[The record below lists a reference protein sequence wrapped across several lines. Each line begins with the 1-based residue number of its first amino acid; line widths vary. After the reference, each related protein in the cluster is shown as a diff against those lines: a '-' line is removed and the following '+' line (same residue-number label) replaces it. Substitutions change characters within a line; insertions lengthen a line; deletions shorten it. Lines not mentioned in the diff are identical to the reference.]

1 MEFLKRHY
9 EKILLC
15 LVLLGLA
22 AAAVWMRMAIERTQE
37 NMAPVPAASEAPERP
52 GRGGR
57 GGRGGTA
64 AAADTLA
71 PVDLSTD
78 VVALAQ
84 MTNPPPIVLS
94 GDHNLFNPVTWK
106 RKSDGTLLKVIKTG
120 PSALSVTNITKLY
133 TVISYDHAS
142 GNGSGVYVMTIQQ
155 HSDPQHPARKVT
167 EYAKK
172 DEKMK
177 SGLFIIRGIKGDAD
191 DPSELDL
198 ELPETGENVVV
209 TKDKPYEWV
218 DSYTADLRY
227 EPESTTFSK
236 VHVNDII
243 KLEGEQYKI
252 VEITTNAVRV
262 QFIRTT
268 KVTEIKWK

>member
-9 EKILLC
+9 EKIILC

-22 AAAVWMRMAIERTQE
+22 AAAVWMRMAIER
-37 NMAPVPAASEAPERP
+37 VPASLPSVPATSADESPRRP

-57 GGRGGTA
+57 GGA
-64 AAADTLA
+64 AATAGTLA
-71 PVDLSTD
+71 PLDLSTD

-84 MTNPPPIVLS
+84 LTNPPVITLS

-106 RKSDGTLLKVIKTG
+106 RKSDGTLLKILKTG
-120 PSALSVTNITKLY
+120 PSALVVSNITKLY
-133 TVISYDHAS
+133 TIISYDHAS
-142 GNGSGVYVMTIQQ
+142 GSGVYVMTIQE
-155 HSDPQHPARKVT
+155 HSDPQHPSHKVT

-177 SGLFIIRGIKGDAD
+177 SGLYVIRGIKGDAD

-198 ELPETGENVVV
+198 ELPQTGENVVV
-209 TKDKPYEWV
+209 TKDKPYQWV
-218 DSYTADLRY
+218 DSYVADLRY
-227 EPESTTFSK
+227 PPDSMNLPRQ
-236 VHVNDII
+236 HVNDII

-252 VEITTNAVRV
+252 VEITANAVRV